1 MNMSHPDGK
10 QTVLLVF
17 RHSQQYRTDVPAIR
31 LLALDP
37 KAVYRLESVDGKLVN
52 KAGMSGTYLMS
63 RGLNVSLRGDYDS
76 TAVILEWIQ

>member
-10 QTVLLVF
+10 QTVLFVF